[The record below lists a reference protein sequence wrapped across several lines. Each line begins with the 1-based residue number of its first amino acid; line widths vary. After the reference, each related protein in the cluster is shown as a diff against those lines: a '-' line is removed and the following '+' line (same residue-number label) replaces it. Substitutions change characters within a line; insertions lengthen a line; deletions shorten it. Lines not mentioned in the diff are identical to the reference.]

1 MRKLARL
8 PSGEHLIRRRR
19 CELTLGSSPSA
30 PAPLTTTPLWQ
41 PLALTGLQVAPSLKV
56 IPHLESEPHLVPSAS
71 WETPWRKAPVTWGH
85 PLPHPPKDPESV
97 WGACGLSAS
106 PRMIASLIQTACPC
120 PLAHLSPAPR
130 RSGPIMGPLQALCH
144 APVVPVP
151 QVTRLTDCFLFF
163 GMNADSASALQRH
176 SHTLDAFLPGSRQGG
191 RPAGSPGTHTPAS
204 QFLCPQAWH
213 LGTAVGGGPRQPLVP
228 RVSRWSTVWGRLDSS
243 RRPGAGLTLGV
254 PSSLAHVPCSLC

>member
-56 IPHLESEPHLVPSAS
+56 IPHLESELHLVPS
-71 WETPWRKAPVTWGH
+71 
-85 PLPHPPKDPESV
+85 
-97 WGACGLSAS
+97 
-106 PRMIASLIQTACPC
+106 
-120 PLAHLSPAPR
+120 
-130 RSGPIMGPLQALCH
+130 
-144 APVVPVP
+144 VVPAP